1 MVLYQY
7 FFRQCTSSVSKL
19 KQYQRILHQLAK
31 KNSRIP
37 PLNLEVSVRFKHQHL
52 KTTSYTKVAM
62 PSRASVQKS
71 VQLSYV
77 KFIVKKLAKKLS
89 SEHHRHRMRTTNRL
103 LPMGS
108 LKRKCIKN
116 IFQGWVKKKLRGT
129 GRVLTKRLA
138 ELVVRRLR
146 AHLDLPECLDPR
158 DAREEVVR
166 MQYLLKVARKRL
178 GGSAMS
184 WLDQVTTLPLDDPAL
199 QMGAVEDWVTGSFFL
214 IWEGSVSTTAFVFT
228 SFAKFNNYLEN
239 GWNSA
244 SLPWLLQ
251 VPVQKVNKLNHVFLC
266 DKSFSIIHPCPSMSR
281 RRALPRMIRQQME
294 RRPQLWVTTA

>member
-1 MVLYQY
+1 
-7 FFRQCTSSVSKL
+7 
-19 KQYQRILHQLAK
+19 
-31 KNSRIP
+31 
-37 PLNLEVSVRFKHQHL
+37 
-52 KTTSYTKVAM
+52 M
-62 PSRASVQKS
+62 PSRANVQKS

-108 LKRKCIKN
+108 LKRKCVKN
-116 IFQGWVKKKLRGT
+116 IFQGWVKKQLRGT

-138 ELVVRRLR
+138 EIVVRRLR

-184 WLDQVTTLPLDDPAL
+184 WVDQVTTLPLDDPAL
-199 QMGAVEDWVTGSFFL
+199 QMGAVEEFEDWVTSSFFL

-266 DKSFSIIHPCPSMSR
+266 DKFFSIIHPCPGEGLCP
-281 RRALPRMIRQQME
+281 A
-294 RRPQLWVTTA
+294 